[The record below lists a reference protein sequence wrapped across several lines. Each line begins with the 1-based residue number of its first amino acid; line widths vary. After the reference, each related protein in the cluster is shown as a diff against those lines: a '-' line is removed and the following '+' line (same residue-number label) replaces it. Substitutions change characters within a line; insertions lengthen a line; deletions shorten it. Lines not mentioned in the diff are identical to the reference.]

1 MSSGFPRLSK
11 FMPKAPGQDG
21 TSNIQS
27 NYPQPRHPPPPLPP
41 RSDDISPEPSL
52 MMQRERLGARYISN
66 NSPQPQAA
74 RYPCNNSPPT
84 YGARYISNNSPTEED
99 RSQGARYISNNPTP
113 VEDLTDRWQQGARY
127 ISNTSLEDVQGAR
140 YISSN
145 SPQPTHPYKAYEP
158 QKVVPALEK
167 SQMLDHRPA
176 MGELTDK
183 NAELLEQLKL
193 MRIECDR
200 KTTAVDDMVTEIL
213 ETESM
218 LAEKEAEIARLSKEL
233 EQRTPQFSKME
244 ELFKK
249 RQEAA
254 LEEKERKIVTLQAE
268 VTRLSGPTL
277 NADAIMLQQQLAEK
291 DDLLTKMTAALRAW
305 ESGWQSHMQKEKE
318 KIEAA
323 IEAKYSGSN
332 SELRE
337 QTTRR
342 EQAEARLR
350 DLETRQSTMDRS
362 ADEKVAAALAQA
374 ELQKSQSDAYL
385 QQLRDLKDSNA
396 ALSHQIAESSK
407 AQIDTGAL
415 DQLKRELT
423 EARRLA
429 DFFKRNSEQASKNSK
444 EVATAN
450 RALEEAVAAKTREVD
465 EQNSL
470 IQALK
475 MQLGDMGGQQYS
487 QMQY

>member
-1 MSSGFPRLSK
+1 MIQSIGPLVDNEDKPCRPGFHVCLK

-27 NYPQPRHPPPPLPP
+27 NHPQPRHPPPPLPP
-41 RSDDISPEPSL
+41 RSDDISPDPSL
-52 MMQRERLGARYISN
+52 MMQREPERTFGARYISN
-66 NSPQPQAA
+66 SSPQPQGAG
-74 RYPCNNSPPT
+74 YTSNNSSPGEDIY
-84 YGARYISNNSPTEED
+84 YGARYISNNSPPGETLND
-99 RSQGARYISNNPTP
+99 RSQGARYISN
-113 VEDLTDRWQQGARY
+113 GARY
-127 ISNTSLEDVQGAR
+127 
-140 YISSN
+140 SSIN
-145 SPQPTHPYKAYEP
+145 SPQPTHSYKAYEP
-158 QKVVPALEK
+158 QKAVPALEK
-167 SQMLDHRPA
+167 SQMLHHRPA

-350 DLETRQSTMDRS
+350 DWETRQSTMDRS